1 MVVSTVRVYWCYIG
15 DMSWVMRIQNHSH
28 YQTSPLDFPLTDITT
43 LFMPSLASRKEQQ
56 FGNFV
61 SGHAR
66 INSENLAESEY
77 DVCISLGI
85 SRTVSMLCIMSIIV
99 CVHQTLL
106 HQATRHH
113 FSYTNFVTWCKR
125 SSALNIGL
133 KKTDNYFLQLHF
145 KLEWKF
151 WLQSSFSLMT
161 NF

>member
-1 MVVSTVRVYWCYIG
+1 MVVSTVCVYWCCIG

-85 SRTVSMLCIMSIIV
+85 SLTVSKLFIMSIITRCGRKV
-99 CVHQTLL
+99 MRLTMLCTNRQSCCLPL
-106 HQATRHH
+106 HVAVRLTHAID
-113 FSYTNFVTWCKR
+113 SV
-125 SSALNIGL
+125 
-133 KKTDNYFLQLHF
+133 
-145 KLEWKF
+145 
-151 WLQSSFSLMT
+151 
-161 NF
+161 

>member
-1 MVVSTVRVYWCYIG
+1 MVVSTVCVYWCFIG

-77 DVCISLGI
+77 DVCISLGM
-85 SRTVSMLCIMSIIV
+85 SLTVSVLCIMSIII
-99 CVHQTLL
+99 CVLQTLL
-106 HQATRHH
+106 HH
-113 FSYTNFVTWCKR
+113 FSCTKLQGTTSLIPTYKTSYFVTWCKGN
-125 SSALNIGL
+125 SALNVGWRKQIIISYSCIL
-133 KKTDNYFLQLHF
+133 N
-145 KLEWKF
+145 
-151 WLQSSFSLMT
+151 
-161 NF
+161 